1 MDQTCLCIAV
11 RKASRRMTTVYDD
24 ALAPVGIN
32 LAQYS
37 LLKKIRRMAPVSL
50 TDLGAAMDLDRST
63 IGRNVKVLDRMGL
76 TQAITGKDHREATV
90 ELSET
95 GQGVLTTA
103 IPLWERAQ
111 EQINTRLGADKVAQ
125 LEQLLAEL

>member
-1 MDQTCLCIAV
+1 MDQACLCIAV

-63 IGRNVKVLDRMGL
+63 IGRNVKVLERMGL
-76 TQAITGKDHREATV
+76 TQPVTGKDHREATV

-95 GQGVLTTA
+95 GEAILTAA
-103 IPLWERAQ
+103 IPLWEQAQ
-111 EQINTRLGADKVAQ
+111 EQINSRLGADKVAQ

>member
-1 MDQTCLCIAV
+1 MMSSTLANHRLASTLLPNSIRGHIPASMDQTCLCIAV

-37 LLKKIRRMAPVSL
+37 LLKKIRRTAPVSL

-63 IGRNVKVLDRMGL
+63 IGRNVKVLERM
-76 TQAITGKDHREATV
+76 
-90 ELSET
+90 
-95 GQGVLTTA
+95 
-103 IPLWERAQ
+103 
-111 EQINTRLGADKVAQ
+111 
-125 LEQLLAEL
+125 

>member
-1 MDQTCLCIAV
+1 
-11 RKASRRMTTVYDD
+11 MTTVYDD

-37 LLKKIRRMAPVSL
+37 LLKNIRRMAPVSL
-50 TDLGAAMDLDRST
+50 TDLGAALELDRST

-76 TQAITGKDHREATV
+76 TQAVTGKDQREATV
-90 ELSET
+90 QLSEA
-95 GQGVLTTA
+95 GQGTLATA
-103 IPLWERAQ
+103 TPLWQQAQ
-111 EQINTRLGADKVAQ
+111 DHINAKLGADKAAQ

>member
-1 MDQTCLCIAV
+1 
-11 RKASRRMTTVYDD
+11 MTTVYDD

-37 LLKKIRRMAPVSL
+37 LLKNIRRMAPVSL

-63 IGRNVKVLDRMGL
+63 IGRNIKVLERMGL
-76 TQAITGKDHREATV
+76 ARPVAGKDQREASI
-90 ELSET
+90 ELTEA
-95 GQGVLTTA
+95 GQSILTLA
-103 IPLWERAQ
+103 IPLWEQAQ
-111 EQINTRLGADKVAQ
+111 QAINAKLGPANVAQ